1 MVMSDA
7 KLAMFDTV
15 QNVFARADELVSM
28 GLDIPQIT
36 RVFLDLKKSGYD
48 IDGSVFTPE
57 RAVEEI
63 FGYLNKKG
71 KLND

>member
-1 MVMSDA
+1 
-7 KLAMFDTV
+7 
-15 QNVFARADELVSM
+15 M